1 MKKRSINLSFILS
14 FFIIFSS
21 SCQYKKGSKKN
32 DLFSIE
38 SLKKDLPKNW
48 SLKITQIKTLPY
60 QWKGPIAD
68 GLKIEIYNTNP
79 STLKSEEKAY
89 KKLYP
94 NSDSLQTLKPQ
105 LVRYL
110 YRKLEAGYSF
120 GMMRRIHPDVLEGV
134 TQQFIIIKPSSVS
147 SEKDYKVPKK
157 IQNLFYK
164 SINLSINEPYKK
176 AVIIKEAFNS
186 PFHKKIK
193 DNKSKYKGKKAVIF
207 KEERHGT
214 ESLGVLTV
222 N

>member
-48 SLKITQIKTLPY
+48 SLKITQIKTPPY
-60 QWKGPIAD
+60 QWNGPIAD

-134 TQQFIIIKPSSVS
+134 TQQFIIKTI
-147 SEKDYKVPKK
+147 
-157 IQNLFYK
+157 LCF
-164 SINLSINEPYKK
+164 
-176 AVIIKEAFNS
+176 F
-186 PFHKKIK
+186 
-193 DNKSKYKGKKAVIF
+193 
-207 KEERHGT
+207 
-214 ESLGVLTV
+214 
-222 N
+222 